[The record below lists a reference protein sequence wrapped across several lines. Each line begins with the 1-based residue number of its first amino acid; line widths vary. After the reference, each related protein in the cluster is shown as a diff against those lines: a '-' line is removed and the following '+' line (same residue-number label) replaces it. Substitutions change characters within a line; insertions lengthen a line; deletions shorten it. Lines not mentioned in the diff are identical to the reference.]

1 MRKRIF
7 TWLGKE
13 FIELS
18 GEAKAAANATIEAQ
32 ELFQRID
39 QELKAHGLSLDNT
52 VRSRLWGRDRQS
64 RDLGSTERV
73 KILSGK
79 ARSASSSYIAP
90 GHFDSSAKVALDLLA
105 MRPSQTTA
113 AKRIVEYDPPIAPIR
128 FLVYDSVVV
137 LSGVTTVLP
146 TLAEQFDNIFPRI
159 AGSLEGR
166 GQLLGK
172 SRARLVLSASQPDFG
187 KLENALCA
195 SCNGENSTAGIL
207 FRRRLFLRGQVLRGR
222 SHGHGVRIMATEKF
236 KVAILDDFEKLAD
249 TVPAY
254 KELQAR
260 ADVTLLRKRLD
271 GSENIVAALREFDA
285 VLLMRERTFFSDKE
299 YSQLPNLKLISQTG
313 RTSKHL
319 DLANATRRGIAVT
332 GTAADNG
339 VSTTELTVALIL
351 ALLRK
356 IPQVNARMRE
366 EAWPAIAGNTLE
378 GKTIGVFGFG
388 RIGSEVARVM
398 KAFPNTRVLAYSRTL
413 TAGARGGSR
422 RRIACRW
429 KLYGGNRTS
438 SRCISIQPRKPAA
451 ASAQKNS
458 P

>member
-105 MRPSQTTA
+105 MRPSQTSA
-113 AKRIVEYDPPIAPIR
+113 AKRIVEYEPAIAPIR

-159 AGSLEGR
+159 AGSLKDAGSSWE
-166 GQLLGK
+166 K
-172 SRARLVLSASQPDFG
+172 AARVSFYLHRSQT
-187 KLENALCA
+187 LENLKTLFARHV
-195 SCNGENSTAGIL
+195 TA
-207 FRRRLFLRGQVLRGR
+207 R
-222 SHGHGVRIMATEKF
+222 
-236 KVAILDDFEKLAD
+236 
-249 TVPAY
+249 
-254 KELQAR
+254 
-260 ADVTLLRKRLD
+260 
-271 GSENIVAALREFDA
+271 
-285 VLLMRERTFFSDKE
+285 
-299 YSQLPNLKLISQTG
+299 
-313 RTSKHL
+313 
-319 DLANATRRGIAVT
+319 
-332 GTAADNG
+332 
-339 VSTTELTVALIL
+339 
-351 ALLRK
+351 
-356 IPQVNARMRE
+356 IPQLEYCFVD
-366 EAWPAIAGNTLE
+366 GYSSE
-378 GKTIGVFGFG
+378 GKFC
-388 RIGSEVARVM
+388 EVEV
-398 KAFPNTRVLAYSRTL
+398 
-413 TAGARGGSR
+413 TATA
-422 RRIACRW
+422 
-429 KLYGGNRTS
+429 
-438 SRCISIQPRKPAA
+438 
-451 ASAQKNS
+451 
-458 P
+458 